1 MQAEV
6 EMMSKLEKLLQ
17 KIKNNPKQ
25 VRFKELDK
33 ILMKYGFTKRQPSG
47 GSSHYIY
54 LKGKTRLV
62 VPYHQPHI
70 KALYVEKAIKI
81 LEGEINDD

>member
-1 MQAEV
+1 
-6 EMMSKLEKLLQ
+6 MSRLEKLLQ

-33 ILMKYGFTKRQPSG
+33 ILTKHGFTRRQPSS

-54 LKGKTRLV
+54 SKGKTRLV

-70 KALYVEKAIKI
+70 KTIYVERAIKL
-81 LEGEINDD
+81 LEGVINDD